1 MSQAVFDRYGKVIGQ
16 LRNSKLEWVCD
27 QYKCTWTNPSLT
39 AAIKKRKRNRLEEGK
54 SVSELYGGLK

>member
-1 MSQAVFDRYGKVIGQ
+1 
-16 LRNSKLEWVCD
+16 
-27 QYKCTWTNPSLT
+27 LT